1 MSGGRGSPDPNS
13 RETLVPK
20 PRFAVS
26 CVESGTPP
34 QRRLGGA
41 EAVVIIVVITMAAAL
56 VIFAGMALPVVLQLL
71 LGSGLIAV
79 LLVALVTGTTTRGL
93 RAALRALL
101 APAA

>member
-1 MSGGRGSPDPNS
+1 M
-13 RETLVPK
+13 PK
-20 PRFAVS
+20 PRSAVS

-41 EAVVIIVVITMAAAL
+41 EAVVIIVIITMAGAL
-56 VIFAGMALPVVLQLL
+56 VTFVGMTLPVVLQLL
-71 LGSGLIAV
+71 LGAGLIAV

-101 APAA
+101 ALAA